1 MSLDQH
7 KVAAARVWATA
18 RMPYLAHA
26 VFAAQVKAVEGTGTI
41 SIDRGWTITADPEVL
56 AGLDAVETGRLMLH
70 LVSHALR
77 DHAERAEAIGVEER
91 GWWNRC
97 GDAEIND
104 DLRVVDAV
112 PRSAPDQPGDLG
124 CADNGL
130 AEAYYG
136 APSSDEGEVE
146 SQDRPRSGRRWD
158 CGSGADGENRDWERD
173 PGLSKHQQELLQNR
187 TAADVQEAAERDPG
201 SVPQGLLRWA
211 ESLRTSRVDWRRVLA
226 AEIRHAVAS
235 VSGNVDYT
243 YRKPSRRGAAARPV
257 LLPSL
262 HRPLPLVAV
271 VCDTS
276 GSMHDDLLKRVL
288 AEVDAL
294 LTRAGLRSAQLRVL
308 AVDTQVHAVSTVT
321 SARQVTL
328 AGGGGTDMGAGL
340 AAAMRLRPKPSL
352 VVVLTDG
359 YTQWPERPPKARVVV
374 GVLTEAGG
382 DPGPGPD
389 WARTVVIEES

>member
-1 MSLDQH
+1 MLD
-7 KVAAARVWATA
+7 
-18 RMPYLAHA
+18 
-26 VFAAQVKAVEGTGTI
+26 GI
-41 SIDRGWTITADPEVL
+41 
-56 AGLDAVETGRLMLH
+56 DAVEMGRLVLH

-77 DHAERAEAIGVEER
+77 DHAERAEAIGVEQR

-104 DLRVVDAV
+104 DLRVVDAL
-112 PRSAPDQPGDLG
+112 PRSAPDLPADLG

-136 APSSDEGEVE
+136 APEPGTD
-146 SQDRPRSGRRWD
+146 RRWD
-158 CGSGADGENRDWERD
+158 CGSGCDGDSRDWEGD

-201 SVPQGLLRWA
+201 SVPEGLLRWA
-211 ESLRTSRVDWRRVLA
+211 EALRTSRVDWRRALA
-226 AEIRHAVAS
+226 AEIRHTIAS

-243 YRKPSRRGAAARPV
+243 YRKPSRRGAAAHPV

-276 GSMHDDLLKRVL
+276 GSMHDGLLQRAL
-288 AEVDAL
+288 AEVEGL

-308 AVDTQVHAVSTVT
+308 AVDTQVHVVSTVT

-340 AAAMRLRPKPSL
+340 EAAMRLRPRPSL

-359 YTQWPERPPKARVVV
+359 YTPWPERPPKAKVVV
-374 GVLTEAGG
+374 GILKEAGG
-382 DPGPGPD
+382 EPGPGPD
-389 WARTVVIEES
+389 WARTIVIED

>member
-1 MSLDQH
+1 MTLDQH

-26 VFAAQVKAVEGTGTI
+26 VFAARVRAVEDTGTI
-41 SIDRGWTITADPEVL
+41 SIDQGWTITADPAVL
-56 AGLDAVETGRLMLH
+56 GEIDAVETGRLMLH

-77 DHAERAEAIGVEER
+77 DHAERAAAIGVEHK

-112 PRSAPDQPGDLG
+112 PRSAPDRPADLG

-136 APSSDEGEVE
+136 APETA
-146 SQDRPRSGRRWD
+146 QGRRWD
-158 CGSGADGENRDWERD
+158 CGSGCDGESRDWEGD
-173 PGLSKHQQELLQNR
+173 PGLSRHQQELLQNR

-201 SVPQGLLRWA
+201 SVPEGLLRWA
-211 ESLRTSRVDWRRVLA
+211 DALRTSRVDWRRALA

-243 YRKPSRRGAAARPV
+243 YRKPSRRGAAAHPV
-257 LLPSL
+257 ILPSL

-276 GSMHDDLLKRVL
+276 GSMHDDLLARAL
-288 AEVDAL
+288 AEVEAL

-340 AAAMRLRPKPSL
+340 EAAMRLRPRPSL

-359 YTQWPERPPKARVVV
+359 HTPWPRKAPKAKVVV
-374 GVLTEAGG
+374 GILKEGG
-382 DPGPGPD
+382 GVPGPAPE
-389 WARTVVIEES
+389 WARTILIEDA